1 MSTNTTDVST
11 KLISSSPTKIDDRLV
26 VEGQSATSG
35 SDTNRGG
42 PKTSSSTQHTL
53 AGAGTLS
60 SRKSSSLRRGSR
72 SSPQTSSTTASTK
85 PMTSSVAFSTAFKPR
100 IDKNKSSEKVS
111 SDFGQTY
118 PTPRSEKEHRG
129 VLIEQPNGENNR
141 SNKSV
146 VTTREKEPTS
156 EKSHKQRKPI
166 AFYLPIGNQSPII
179 IGQRILREKNKEDFL
194 GKENRN
200 IFANYV
206 AGLSSGV
213 TKLNRK
219 QPSPSPDAPKP
230 DSGTRLSLQEALAR
244 NRPDFIARSSFRS
257 QRLNEM
263 RERRLEYEEQVSTLI
278 SGILSQ
284 TNPGLERKLVLKK
297 FENVSN
303 YLTTRHLF

>member
-11 KLISSSPTKIDDRLV
+11 KLISSLPTKIDDRLV

-42 PKTSSSTQHTL
+42 PKTSSSTQQTL

-72 SSPQTSSTTASTK
+72 SSPQTTASTK

-129 VLIEQPNGENNR
+129 VLTEQPSGENNR

-146 VTTREKEPTS
+146 VATREKEPTS

-166 AFYLPIGNQSPII
+166 AFYLPIDNQSPII
-179 IGQRILREKNKEDFL
+179 IGQRILREKNKEDIL

-219 QPSPSPDAPKP
+219 QSSPSPDAPKP
-230 DSGTRLSLQEALAR
+230 DSGARLSLQEALAR

-263 RERRLEYEEQVSTLI
+263 RDRRLEYEEQVSTLF
-278 SGILSQ
+278 SGIP
-284 TNPGLERKLVLKK
+284 NP
-297 FENVSN
+297 
-303 YLTTRHLF
+303 